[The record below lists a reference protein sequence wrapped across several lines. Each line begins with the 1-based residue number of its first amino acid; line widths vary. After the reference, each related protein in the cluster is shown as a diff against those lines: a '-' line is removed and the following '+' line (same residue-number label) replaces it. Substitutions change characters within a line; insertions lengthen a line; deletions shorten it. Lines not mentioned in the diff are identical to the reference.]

1 MELNQDDIIDWAVS
15 WASYKELEEVSKAL
29 YGLYVQRRKADK
41 PEVHKQIKQ
50 KKKLV
55 KRQNNVYWRHKKGQ
69 PQEAYPGKNGAVIVK
84 KPGVQGYKKTLIK
97 KPEHSSVPM

>member
-41 PEVHKQIKQ
+41 PEVHKRIKQ

-55 KRQNNVYWRHKKGQ
+55 KRPNNVYWKRKKGQ
-69 PQEAYPGKNGAVIVK
+69 LEEAYPGKNGAVIVK
-84 KPGVQGYKKTLIK
+84 KPGVQGYKKT
-97 KPEHSSVPM
+97 